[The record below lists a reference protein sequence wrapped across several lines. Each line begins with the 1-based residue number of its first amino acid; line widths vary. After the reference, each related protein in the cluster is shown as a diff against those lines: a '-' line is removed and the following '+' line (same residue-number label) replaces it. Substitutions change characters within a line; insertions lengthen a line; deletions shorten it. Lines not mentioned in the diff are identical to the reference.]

1 MFFRAK
7 RGEIFLKFTNEEDIN
22 KEETIILR
30 ENTISLRA
38 KRGENFEIFDC
49 NINYKNDYDKY
60 NYNYNSYNYN
70 HNYNYKGKIKIG
82 GGSAR
87 EVLNFSTKPDK

>member
-1 MFFRAK
+1 MFFRVK
-7 RGEIFLKFTNEEDIN
+7 RGENFLKFTNEEDIN
-22 KEETIILR
+22 KEEKIILR

-60 NYNYNSYNYN
+60 NYNYNNYNYD
-70 HNYNYKGKIKIG
+70 YIYKGKIKIG
-82 GGSAR
+82 GGQPGR
-87 EVLNFSTKPDK
+87 F

>member
-7 RGEIFLKFTNEEDIN
+7 RGENFLKFTNEEDIN

-49 NINYKNDYDKY
+49 NINHKNDYDKY
-60 NYNYNSYNYN
+60 NYNYNNYNYN
-70 HNYNYKGKIKIG
+70 GKSKIG
-82 GGSAR
+82 WEGSAR
-87 EVLNFSTKPDK
+87 EVLNFSTKPEK

>member
-1 MFFRAK
+1 MKFTIEENKNKETKHLKRKWLLFRAK
-7 RGEIFLKFTNEEDIN
+7 RGEKFLKFTNEEDIN
-22 KEETIILR
+22 KEEKIILR

-60 NYNYNSYNYN
+60 NYNYNNYNYN
-70 HNYNYKGKIKIG
+70 
-82 GGSAR
+82 
-87 EVLNFSTKPDK
+87 

>member
-7 RGEIFLKFTNEEDIN
+7 RGEKFLKFTNEEDIN
-22 KEETIILR
+22 KEEKIILR

-38 KRGENFEIFDC
+38 KRGENFEILDY
-49 NINYKNDYDKY
+49 NINYKNDFDKC
-60 NYNYNSYNYN
+60 NYNYNNY
-70 HNYNYKGKIKIG
+70 NYNYKGKIKIG

-87 EVLNFSTKPDK
+87 EVLNFSTKPEK